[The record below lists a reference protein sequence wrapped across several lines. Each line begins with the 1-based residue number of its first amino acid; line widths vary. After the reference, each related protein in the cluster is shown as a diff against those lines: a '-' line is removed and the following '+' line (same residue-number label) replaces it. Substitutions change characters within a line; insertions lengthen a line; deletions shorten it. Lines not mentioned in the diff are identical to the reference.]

1 MNNLILFLNSFIH
14 YLYLF
19 LLFGI
24 LIVVAVLIGIKVRKS
39 KNLKE
44 EVAQSAANIE
54 AATVKKEES

>member
-1 MNNLILFLNSFIH
+1 MNNLILFINSFLQ